1 MTALDRR
8 RFLAVGAALG
18 LPALLTE
25 QVWADAAGTADTA
38 DAAVLLKLT
47 AEQVAG
53 AESVMG
59 LPLTEAERTMVLPS
73 LEQALTTFGAI
84 RQVPLPNDVVPA
96 VAFTPEVPGVL
107 AEPLPTRGVKL
118 PAVNPAAPTTDAD
131 WGFATV
137 AELGALLRAKRV
149 TVRQLTERTLAR
161 LEAADRDLLCVTA
174 LLRERALAQADLL
187 DTEARAGTWRG
198 PLHGIPWG
206 AKDLLSVPGAPT
218 TWGSPLYKDRVLSET
233 ATVVE
238 RLDAAGAV
246 LVAKLTLG
254 EFAMGDVWYGGRTR
268 NPWNLDQ
275 GSSGSSAGSASAVSA
290 GLLPFAIG
298 SETLGSIVSPCTRC
312 GVSGLR
318 PTFGRVS
325 RHGAM
330 ALSWTMDK
338 LGPIARTAEDLAL
351 VFDTIH
357 GADPRDPT
365 ARTVAFG
372 YDATRPLASIRI
384 GIHAALAEGGAN
396 AAGPIKPVLEA
407 LRARGATFTTVA
419 WPEDL
424 PAAPLNLIIGV
435 EGAAAFDAITRDNLD
450 DRMVQQTANAWPNT
464 FRAARF
470 VPAVEYLQAN
480 RVRTLLMQRLDA
492 MFRTVDVVITP
503 PYAGNVLVS
512 TNLSGHPAVVV
523 PVGFGTNDA
532 PQTMT
537 VIGGLW
543 KEELALRVAAEW
555 QAASAVHRRRPPR
568 FA

>member
-1 MTALDRR
+1 MPDRR
-8 RFLAVGAALG
+8 TFLAAAVLSS
-18 LPALLTE
+18 LPSALAE
-25 QVWADAAGTADTA
+25 QVWADAAGPAETA

-53 AESVMG
+53 AEAVMG
-59 LPLTEAERTMVLPS
+59 LPMTEAERAMLLPS

-84 RQVPLPNDVVPA
+84 RQVPLANEVAPA
-96 VAFTPEVPGVL
+96 LAFIPDVPGVA
-107 AEPLPTRGVKL
+107 AETLPTRGVTL
-118 PAVNPAAPTTDAD
+118 PPVKPTTPTTDAD

-137 AELGALLRAKRV
+137 AELGALLRAKRI

-161 LEAADRDLLCVTA
+161 LAAADRELLCVTS

-187 DTEARAGTWRG
+187 DAEARAGKWRG

-218 TWGSPLYKDRVLSET
+218 TWGSPLYADRVLAET
-233 ATVVE
+233 AAVVE

-268 NPWNLDQ
+268 NPWNPEQ
-275 GSSGSSAGSASAVSA
+275 GSSGSSAGSASAVAA

-318 PTFGRVS
+318 PTFGRIS
-325 RHGAM
+325 KHGAM

-338 LGPIARTAEDLAL
+338 LGPIARTAEDLAP
-351 VFDTIH
+351 VFDAIH

-365 ARTVAFG
+365 SRRMPFG
-372 YDATRPLASIRI
+372 YDASRPLASVRI
-384 GIHAALAEGGAN
+384 GIHPVLAEGGAN
-396 AAGPIKPVLEA
+396 ATGPIKPVLDA

-435 EGAAAFDAITRDNLD
+435 EGAAAFDTITRDNLD
-450 DRMVQQTANAWPNT
+450 DRMVQQPANAWPNI

-555 QAASAVHRRRPPR
+555 QAASDVHRRRPPR